1 MLQEGDKAPNF
12 KALNQKGELVKL
24 SDFKGKKMILFFYPK
39 DSTSTCTVEACNLR
53 DNYQELLDAG
63 FVLLGVSPD
72 SAKSHQK
79 FIDKNSLPFDL
90 LVDEEKLMVND
101 YGVWAEK
108 MLYGRKYMGV
118 LRTTFIINKKGVL
131 ERIISKVDSKRHSEQ
146 IITP

>member
-24 SDFKGKKMILFFYPK
+24 SDFKGKKLILFFYPK